1 MGANIISC
9 FLYPIRFNSSRVC
22 CIWAAY
28 TISLPHFVYTIFF
41 RVFKLIP
48 QPVSLLLED
57 EGSEASGEK
66 CDQRILVSELIG
78 QAIYSSSKHKLMLV
92 TTLTKRIN
100 PYYLL
105 RAVYF
110 QLEPGVGKRNSS
122 RTHNSRAAML

>member
-92 TTLTKRIN
+92 TNSNKAN
-100 PYYLL
+100 QPLL
-105 RAVYF
+105 LIKSGLFPAGTGCWEAKQF
-110 QLEPGVGKRNSS
+110 TDPQL
-122 RTHNSRAAML
+122 